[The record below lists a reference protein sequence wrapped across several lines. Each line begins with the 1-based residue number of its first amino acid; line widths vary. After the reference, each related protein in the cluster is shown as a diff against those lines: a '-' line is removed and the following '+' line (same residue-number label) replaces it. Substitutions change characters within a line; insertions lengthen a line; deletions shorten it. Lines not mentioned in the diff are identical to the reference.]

1 MAGAEQAGREHNRED
16 RAARHAQVRHNSN
29 ISGEESFE
37 VMQGPSEISVSAEG
51 QGDTVCEPVRRGSA
65 GDDRRIRMSGCERAL
80 DNIRIERLWRSLKY
94 EDIYL
99 KRYETVNDLKAGVDA
114 YFRYYNSER
123 FHQSLDYGVP
133 DEMYECFQYDVQ
145 EKAA

>member
-1 MAGAEQAGREHNRED
+1 MAGLADLFERPNKKSEED
-16 RAARHAQVRHNSN
+16 RAARHAQVRRNGN

-37 VMQGPSEISVSAEG
+37 VMQRPSEISVP
-51 QGDTVCEPVRRGSA
+51 T
-65 GDDRRIRMSGCERAL
+65 GDDRRI
-80 DNIRIERLWRSLKY
+80 LKY

-99 KRYETVNDLKAGVDA
+99 NRYETVNDLKAGVDA

-123 FHQSLDYGVP
+123 FHQSLDYNVP
-133 DEMYECFQYDVQ
+133 DEMYECFQYDVL